1 MKKTTL
7 LLAVCLISGCAA
19 RSSMDRFIDDRMDRM
34 TLEQKIGQLNL
45 HSVSGSLTGMKLSDD
60 DANLQAVREGK
71 MGALYGSGNV
81 HYLKLMQEEALKSGA
96 GIPLMFGQ
104 DVIHGYQT
112 IFPVPL
118 ARPRPGRKL
127 CRLQGA
133 YTGRRL

>member
-1 MKKTTL
+1 
-7 LLAVCLISGCAA
+7 
-19 RSSMDRFIDDRMDRM
+19 
-34 TLEQKIGQLNL
+34 
-45 HSVSGSLTGMKLSDD
+45 MKLSDD

-112 IFPVPL
+112 IFPVTVT
-118 ARPRPGRKL
+118 RPFSRCRWLCPPPGIW
-127 CRLQGA
+127 
-133 YTGRRL
+133 T